1 MLIVKGENE
10 DMLYVNTKEH
20 GLISA
25 TTLDKLLEKIA
36 EYSLVFGSCTLV
48 DSDITPQ
55 DIELARRKFG
65 PEGM

>member
-20 GLISA
+20 GLLKA
-25 TTLDKLLEKIA
+25 PTLEELLEKIA
-36 EYSLVFGSCTLV
+36 EYSLVFGSCTLL
-48 DSDITPQ
+48 DSEITEQ